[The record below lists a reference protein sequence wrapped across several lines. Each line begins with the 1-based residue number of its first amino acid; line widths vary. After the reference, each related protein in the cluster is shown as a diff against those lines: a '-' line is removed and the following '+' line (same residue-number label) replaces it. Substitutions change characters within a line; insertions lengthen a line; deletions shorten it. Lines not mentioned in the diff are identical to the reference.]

1 MFWLSFSCCLDG
13 VCVTDFDRGGG
24 TNAFLD
30 VEEDGTEDGGGPHP
44 RQQRFLS
51 ILGFKFFFQLDEL
64 LFLLK

>member
-30 VEEDGTEDGGGPHP
+30 VEEDGTEDGGGASSPAAKIPFHP
-44 RQQRFLS
+44 WF
-51 ILGFKFFFQLDEL
+51 
-64 LFLLK
+64 